1 LIGILTDPGIGGTF
15 LTWSVYYL
23 RGDNNYF
30 LVQKNK
36 KINLIDNPLTCNN
49 AHKFIPN
56 QPNIGADR
64 GLEKLYNMTNQ
75 LVQPSNHN
83 EIVYLHNFDTE
94 ADTNTGVTHLTTVAD
109 KIILVTGKSYPLYHF
124 TYSLRSAQWITA
136 TQWTSDPDIVYNHK
150 VQKYFADSKNVFWPQ
165 TLTDVWDQRE
175 FIALNFDPHDCA
187 SMEDSFDHNVNHYLL
202 DTIELYNFEKHITD
216 MFDYLG
222 LKINPTRYK
231 TWTEIYKNWQLL
243 HQSRMLFV
251 LYFNKIINYIIN
263 GYDLDLKRFNLDI
276 MQEAAIQH
284 VLIYKHN
291 LNLKT
296 WQLKKF
302 TNTKQLYHLLESN
315 IHDLSKS
322 KIKNNK
328 YFKQDN

>member
-1 LIGILTDPGIGGTF
+1 MIGILTDPGIGGTF

-23 RGDNNYF
+23 RGDDNYF
-30 LVQKNK
+30 LVEANK
-36 KINLIDNPLTCNN
+36 QINLIDNPVASKN

-56 QPNIGADR
+56 QPNRGIDR
-64 GLEKLYNMTNQ
+64 GLEKLYNMTTQ
-75 LVQPSNHN
+75 LIQQSNRN
-83 EIVYLHNFDTE
+83 EIVYLHNFDTV
-94 ADTNTGVTHLTTVAD
+94 ADTNAGVAHLTTVAD

-124 TYSLRSAQWITA
+124 TYSSRSGHWLTTNQFSTD
-136 TQWTSDPDIVYNHK
+136 SDIVNNHK
-150 VQKYFADSKNVFWPQ
+150 VEKYFADSKNVFWSQ
-165 TLTDVWDQRE
+165 KLTDIWDQRE
-175 FIALNFDPHDCA
+175 FIALNFDPHDY
-187 SMEDSFDHNVNHYLL
+187 SSIEDSFDHNVKHYLL

-216 MFDYLG
+216 MFDYLD
-222 LKINPTRYK
+222 LKINHTRYK

-251 LYFNKIINYIIN
+251 VYFNKIIDYIIN

-291 LNLKT
+291 LNFKT

-302 TNTKQLYHLLESN
+302 TNTKQLHHLLESN

-322 KIKNNK
+322 KIKK
-328 YFKQDN
+328 KQVF